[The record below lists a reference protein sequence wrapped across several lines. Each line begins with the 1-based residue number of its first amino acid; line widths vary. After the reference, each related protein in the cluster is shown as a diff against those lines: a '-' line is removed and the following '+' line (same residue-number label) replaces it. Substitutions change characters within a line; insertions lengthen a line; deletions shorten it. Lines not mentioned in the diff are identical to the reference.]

1 MAAFEIAL
9 VVIILILV
17 VAVVGLLC
25 LLMLD
30 PEFDCIDEFDYDE
43 DLFDIED
50 IFYWHN

>member
-17 VAVVGLLC
+17 VAVVGVLC

-30 PEFDCIDEFDYDE
+30 PEFDGIDEFDYDE
-43 DLFDIED
+43 DLFDVED

>member
-17 VAVVGLLC
+17 VAVVGSLC

-30 PEFDCIDEFDYDE
+30 PEFDDIDEFDDE